1 MINKHDFF
9 LAKKRSTGIGTNL
22 YLLGTS
28 EDGPYMEPMLIAS
41 KTEATKVFGS
51 ADKGNLVKA
60 FNEAYDRNKEISI
73 FLVRITGK
81 SATFEL
87 PGINYDTMEYE
98 TMLNFSSLYAGEK
111 YNSVILS
118 SGFHEELDCPV
129 LNFDTPQGIFSYAL
143 TSYITLGELARLVN
157 TDCRSGKHT
166 VMITTKHPDVMAYE
180 VIPYLYDEVQ
190 LEGGS
195 DGIFDTRDEMYMAC
209 DIAYSILLGRPVDVI
224 VPLEMY
230 VDDVHPAYL
239 YGESMYGSSFY
250 AATRDYLQLVDTYN
264 NDRVV
269 SYHEQLIDFCREQ
282 TQLGFMSHGVIG
294 FRPLVR
300 VPVNV
305 MNDNSYIMR
314 ILEATAFRDRY
325 GFLEHINGYWV
336 DKGFYVSVVASELV
350 FHKDTPEEYFANGA
364 VRYASMITG
373 YYDGT
378 SNMSI
383 GEDVSL
389 RYELSDATRADMS
402 KIGIVSFRDSV
413 RLGLVVQSGV
423 TPALPETDYHTF
435 ANVRMVQLTIAYMN
449 NAVQLVYEGEFN
461 PEMRRTT
468 LEELVRQRLEILAD
482 MQVLEDYNYSIQFLS
497 DDSSGEILLTLK
509 SKSTVEGIEITSAI
523 SNTGV

>member
-9 LAKKRSTGIGTNL
+9 LEKKRSTGIGTNL

-41 KTEATKVFGS
+41 KTEALSIFGS

-81 SATFEL
+81 SATLEL
-87 PGINYDTMEYE
+87 PGIYHDTIDEEPIIKFTSM
-98 TMLNFSSLYAGEK
+98 YAGEK
-111 YNSVILS
+111 YNKITLS
-118 SGFHEELDCPV
+118 TGFNDGLDCPV
-129 LNFDTPQGIFSYAL
+129 FNINTPEGIFSYAL

-157 TDCRSGKHT
+157 IDCRAGKHT
-166 VMITTKHPDVMAYE
+166 VMITTNYPDIPAHEVLITFYE
-180 VIPYLYDEVQ
+180 EEALS
-190 LEGGS
+190 GGE
-195 DGIFDTRDEMYMAC
+195 DGIFDTKDEMYMAC

-224 VPLEMY
+224 VPIELY

-239 YGESMYGSSFY
+239 YGESMYGSAYY
-250 AATRDYLQLVDTYN
+250 AATRDYLRLVDTYKDN
-264 NDRVV
+264 HVV

-294 FRPLVR
+294 FKPLAR
-300 VPVNV
+300 VPINV
-305 MNDNSYIMR
+305 VNDNSYIMR

-325 GFLEHINGYWV
+325 GFLEHVNGYWV
-336 DKGFYVSVVASELV
+336 DKGLYVSVIASELV

-389 RYELSDATRADMS
+389 RYELSDATRADLS

-449 NAVQLVYEGEFN
+449 NAVQLVYEGEYN

-468 LEELVRQRLEILAD
+468 LEELVRQRLEILAER
-482 MQVLEDYNYSIQFLS
+482 QVVQDYNYQIQFLS
-497 DDSSGEILLTLK
+497 DDSAGEILLTLR
-509 SKSTVEGIEITSAI
+509 SKNTVEGIEITSAI